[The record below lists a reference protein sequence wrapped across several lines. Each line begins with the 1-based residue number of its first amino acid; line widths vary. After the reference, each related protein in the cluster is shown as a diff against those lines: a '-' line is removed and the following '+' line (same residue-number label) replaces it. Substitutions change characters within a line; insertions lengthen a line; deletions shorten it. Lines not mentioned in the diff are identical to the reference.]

1 LSSGGEVP
9 VSIDVVDEETNVF
22 ALEGKAPRYSRP
34 ILARK
39 QEDDI
44 TLAVVG
50 RGFAAGGLVAGAA
63 RFLSYGLG
71 MASVLVALTVALAF
85 FKEGLLK
92 WLRGALPYVQMA
104 SALVLILAGA
114 YVIF

>member
-1 LSSGGEVP
+1 LSRDGEVP
-9 VSIDVVDEETNVF
+9 VSIDVVDEGTNVF

-44 TLAVVG
+44 TLPAFLAVVG

-71 MASVLVALTVALAF
+71 MASVVVALSVALAF
-85 FKEGLLK
+85 FKEGLLN
-92 WLRGALPYVQMA
+92 WLRGALP
-104 SALVLILAGA
+104 
-114 YVIF
+114 